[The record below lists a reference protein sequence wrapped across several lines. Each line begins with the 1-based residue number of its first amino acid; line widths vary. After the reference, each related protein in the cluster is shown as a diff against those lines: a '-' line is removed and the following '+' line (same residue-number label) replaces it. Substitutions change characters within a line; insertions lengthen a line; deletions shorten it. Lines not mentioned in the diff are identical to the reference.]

1 MYNIYS
7 INYEMYTSVYGVH
20 NIFSLVSFVS
30 SIEVLPFELK
40 LIVALGFLQSFR
52 VIQTLSFISRLVLV
66 RESPPLGGARI
77 SIIVKKK

>member
-30 SIEVLPFELK
+30 SIEVLPFR
-40 LIVALGFLQSFR
+40 ALGFLQSFR

>member
-1 MYNIYS
+1 MRCIHLYMAYIIY
-7 INYEMYTSVYGVH
+7 
-20 NIFSLVSFVS
+20 LVLYHLFHQLRS
-30 SIEVLPFELK
+30 SHFELK